1 METTMVC
8 FLFFCDYAPP
18 PPGVY
23 YGAPPAIYAPAPPP
37 IFDAPFYGA
46 PSVPDGMG
54 GFVPVTNSRV
64 LPDGTLRPYDP
75 VLDGPAYAPPT
86 DYEGRSVAPPLNT
99 GGWR

>member
-1 METTMVC
+1 MVC

-75 VLDGPAYAPPT
+75 VLDGTAYAPPPA
-86 DYEGRSVAPPLNT
+86 DYEGRSVAPPPNL